1 MIQHFF
7 NIASDKK
14 QFVRGRFVNSAR
26 PFINEVSRVRFIYF
40 FDEISAFLNLS
51 DYQWCLNND
60 INPGTF
66 FNWVKR
72 LRKNGCGDIP
82 EKNQLS
88 TYEQSHQEVVKI
100 EMNSISVPTDMNKN
114 TNTATM
120 ELMIGMVWSRK
131 NH

>member
-1 MIQHFF
+1 MKTQRRT
-7 NIASDKK
+7 A
-14 QFVRGRFVNSAR
+14 
-26 PFINEVSRVRFIYF
+26 
-40 FDEISAFLNLS
+40 DEQYQLIMECRSSGLS
-51 DYQWCLNND
+51 DYQWCTEHN

-66 FNWVKR
+66 YNWVKR

-114 TNTATM
+114 TDTAAM
-120 ELMIGMVWSRK
+120 ELMIGNMNLRISNETDPLLLAK
-131 NH
+131 TIQILTELSC